1 MKVVG
6 YAGGFYK
13 NLLQWNPLEIPIK
26 DEWKTLEKDW
36 KSIGSPLMEIHPDLN
51 PYVGDWRRIG
61 ELGENYLY
69 ALGRLVACPLPMDRT
84 DQWNLFNLAL
94 DPIPPTGGVN
104 FKYEDVVLMRAE
116 HIWKQNK
123 PVRVWWSGGIDSTT
137 ALCALLTTKPV
148 GAELI
153 ILMSEA
159 TKIENPSMAD
169 TILGNVFDV
178 KIEWS
183 TKENMWTNTNRW
195 DGTTLNITGECGDP
209 MYGTFVVEHH
219 IEEIDEPWEKI
230 FEWDDVN
237 FIYNR
242 PSKEN
247 QIHRGKC
254 IEFCREYIKS
264 CPFPI
269 KTTFDF
275 TWWLAFTIKWQWI
288 DRRLFAYLEDPSGW
302 QNMWSFYNTPEF
314 QKWSMM
320 NHDLKHKGT
329 WKTYKWPSKEFIYK
343 FNRDATYRDNKVKE
357 TSFPKT
363 APVGLESIRNKLIMD
378 DGTYYRRQKP
388 LPPTINKWDV
398 LCKPTFE
405 RIKEKMYV

>member
-1 MKVVG
+1 M
-6 YAGGFYK
+6 
-13 NLLQWNPLEIPIK
+13 
-26 DEWKTLEKDW
+26 
-36 KSIGSPLMEIHPDLN
+36 N
-51 PYVGDWRRIG
+51 PYIGDWRRIG
-61 ELGENYLY
+61 ELGENYIY
-69 ALGRLVACPLPMDRT
+69 ALGRMVACPLPMDRT
-84 DQWNLFNLAL
+84 DQWNLFNLGL
-94 DPIPPTGGVN
+94 DPIPSTDGIN
-104 FKYEDVVLMRAE
+104 FKYEEVVLMRAE
-116 HIWKQNK
+116 QIWKQNK
-123 PVRVWWSGGIDSTT
+123 PVRMWWSGGIDSTT

-183 TKENMWTNTNRW
+183 TKENMWTNTDRW
-195 DGTTLNITGECGDP
+195 DGTPLNITGECGAP
-209 MYGTFVVEHH
+209 MYWTFVVEHH
-219 IEEIDEPWEKI
+219 IEEINEPWEEI
-230 FEWDDVN
+230 FKWDDVN

-242 PSKEN
+242 PSGEN
-247 QIHRGKC
+247 QIHREKC
-254 IEFCREYIKS
+254 IEFCREYIKA

-302 QNMWSFYNTPEF
+302 KNMWSFYNTPEF
-314 QKWSMM
+314 QRWSML
-320 NHDLKHKGT
+320 NHDLKHKGS

-343 FNRDATYRDNKVKE
+343 FNGDATYRDNKTKE

-363 APVGLESIRNKLIMD
+363 APVGLESIRNKLIME

-388 LPPTINKWDV
+388 LPPTINKWDI

-405 RIKEKMYV
+405 KIKEKMNV